1 MYKKLSSR
9 VVFSH
14 PRITLVEDQIELP
27 DGRQGDYLWIEGG
40 HGAVTVIPRDAS
52 GKILI
57 EREYSYLPNEALY
70 QFAGGGIH
78 PGEEPEAAARRELAE
93 ELGLGATKLTLIGTY
108 LLDHRRS
115 HALMYIYVGEEFQ
128 SQIETTEDI
137 FEVGMDS
144 FWMSEQEID
153 ELIASGQ
160 VVNSPMLSCWAIYK
174 ARKNNV

>member
-27 DGRQGDYLWIEGG
+27 DGRQGDYLWIDGQ
-40 HGAVTVIPRDAS
+40 HGAVTVIPCDAT

-57 EREYSYLPNEALY
+57 EREYSYLPNRALY

-78 PGEEPEAAARRELAE
+78 QGEEPEAAANRELAE
-93 ELGLGATKLTLIGTY
+93 ELGLAAAKLTLIGTY
-108 LLDHRRS
+108 LLDQRRS
-115 HALMYIYVGEEFQ
+115 HALMYIYVGEGLK
-128 SQIETTEDI
+128 SQAAATEDI
-137 FEVGMDS
+137 YEVGMDS
-144 FWMSEQEID
+144 SWMSGEEID
-153 ELIASGQ
+153 ALIASGQ

-174 ARKNNV
+174 AIFS